1 MLKSSEKDLRKLKK
15 MFLLVLKMISVK
27 FILCKIWTKI
37 TNLAMIA
44 MPLKLNR
51 KYNKNS
57 QNSTRDK
64 SSLNMIIQN

>member
-1 MLKSSEKDLRKLKK
+1 MLKSSEKDLQKLKK

-27 FILCKIWTKI
+27 FILYKIWTKI

-44 MPLKLNR
+44 MPLKLNK

-57 QNSTRDK
+57 LNSTRDK